1 MFQMPQNVRYMATFS
16 STYHLSARGQLTS
29 PRNESQEKQAERLLH
44 HCMHELLQLTY
55 SHEVVVKSVLVI
67 VCVCVCMCV

>member
-1 MFQMPQNVRYMATFS
+1 MCVSNAPKCRYMATFS

-44 HCMHELLQLTY
+44 HCMHELL
-55 SHEVVVKSVLVI
+55 VN
-67 VCVCVCMCV
+67 